1 MFSLRASEAGSVV
14 RGLSRLFV
22 GSVRNDGEQ
31 QPVVPGPLQ
40 VTTHTY
46 TPSGGTN
53 TAAADRLTALK
64 VQPLSSRV
72 YTSSK

>member
-40 VTTHTY
+40 VTHTY

-72 YTSSK
+72 HTSSK

>member
-22 GSVRNDGEQ
+22 DSVRSGGEQ

-53 TAAADRLTALK
+53 TAAADRLNSVKGAA
-64 VQPLSSRV
+64 VVLSCTHIV
-72 YTSSK
+72 